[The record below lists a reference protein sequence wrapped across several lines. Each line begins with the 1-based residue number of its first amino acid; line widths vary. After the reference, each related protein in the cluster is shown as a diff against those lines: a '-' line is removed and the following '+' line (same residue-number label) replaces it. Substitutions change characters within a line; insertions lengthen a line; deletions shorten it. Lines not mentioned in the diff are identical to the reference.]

1 MPSRGKILYIFFFL
15 KNHFPFKFQN
25 FLSHL
30 PLSFRMGMIPSSGCL
45 LFWDFPI
52 LFTVILRSIMSFWLS
67 DILGSVTR
75 LSPQCFSVFFFDL
88 TQLAMTVGMDLS
100 CYEPM
105 ASLSPL
111 HALNLMPTVSLS
123 SPHTSQKDFQ
133 GPCIYSQ
140 LSFILSFL
148 SLLQNL
154 LFSHQRTWKHKTEL
168 FSVVFFID
176 FY

>member
-1 MPSRGKILYIFFFL
+1 MPSRGKFLYIFFFL
-15 KNHFPFKFQN
+15 KNDFPFKFQK

-52 LFTVILRSIMSFWLS
+52 LLMAILRQIMSFCLS

-75 LSPQCFSVFFFDL
+75 LSLQRYSFFFFDL
-88 TQLAMTVGMDLS
+88 TQLAMTVGRELS
-100 CYEPM
+100 CYELT

-111 HALNLMPTVSLS
+111 HALNLLPTVSLS
-123 SPHTSQKDFQ
+123 SAHTSHHDFE

-140 LSFILSFL
+140 LSFIPLFPFSSSKP
-148 SLLQNL
+148 SLQSLENL
-154 LFSHQRTWKHKTEL
+154 ET
-168 FSVVFFID
+168 
-176 FY
+176 